1 MLPHFA
7 TQKTISTDKSKVM
20 VNYQKSEYSNDVLK
34 VNLKPSCLRTY
45 FSQILLIIVIF
56 FFSGVHVLKGLY
68 IGQIDLFSQLITIIL
83 GIWLAA
89 YLAYFVRS
97 DI

>member
-1 MLPHFA
+1 MLPIA

-20 VNYQKSEYSNDVLK
+20 VKSEYTNDVLR

-68 IGQIDLFSQLITIIL
+68 LGQIDLFSQMVTIIL